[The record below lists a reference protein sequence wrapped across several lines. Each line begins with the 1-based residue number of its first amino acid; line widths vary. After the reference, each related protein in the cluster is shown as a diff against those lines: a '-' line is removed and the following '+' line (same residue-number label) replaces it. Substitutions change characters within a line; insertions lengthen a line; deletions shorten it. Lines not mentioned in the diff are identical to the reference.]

1 VKNRKSETIAVRCG
15 AFLTTALLCSL
26 FVGAG
31 LGYVWHRNRNEQLR
45 GQIEQKRA
53 RLESLRMQN
62 QAMERQ
68 VEDLRSHRALERR
81 VQDLGLGL
89 VMPVPEQILRL
100 TEHASSAAPLPTPS
114 ARILAEQTGPGR
126 PAVGVL
132 TSRTGALQP

>member
-1 VKNRKSETIAVRCG
+1 MRFG
-15 AFLTTALLCSL
+15 AFLTAAVLCSL

-45 GQIEQKRA
+45 SQIEQKRS

-68 VEDLRSHRALERR
+68 VEELRSHRVLERR
-81 VQDLGLGL
+81 VQELGLGL

-100 TEHASSAAPLPTPS
+100 TERAPTP
-114 ARILAEQTGPGR
+114 AHLPAPVVRVAPERPTPGST
-126 PAVGVL
+126 AVGVL
-132 TSRTGALQP
+132 TSRTEGLPR